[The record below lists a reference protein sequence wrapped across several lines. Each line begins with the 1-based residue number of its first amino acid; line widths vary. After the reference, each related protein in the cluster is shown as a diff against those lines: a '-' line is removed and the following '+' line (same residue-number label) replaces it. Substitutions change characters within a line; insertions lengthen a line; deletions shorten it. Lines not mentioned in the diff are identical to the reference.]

1 MEFMDDM
8 SKRPVEQNQTMA
20 SKRRKLSIVTPILDL
35 DIPVNNVDNIDIGVI
50 DSSAEVQ
57 KLNELKSSYTP
68 QAFTWCKCH
77 ILRSLYCKKDIFWH
91 YDMCDKH
98 KHINSSDE
106 RLILN

>member
-1 MEFMDDM
+1 MESVDDM
-8 SKRPVEQNQTMA
+8 SERHVVQNQPMA
-20 SKRRKLSIVTPILDL
+20 SKRRKFSIVTPLFNL
-35 DIPVNNVDNIDIGVI
+35 DIPVNNVDNIDISII

-98 KHINSSDE
+98 KHIKCSDVS
-106 RLILN
+106 I

>member
-1 MEFMDDM
+1 MESVDDM
-8 SKRPVEQNQTMA
+8 SEQHVEQNQQMA
-20 SKRRKLSIVTPILDL
+20 SKRRKLSIVTPVLDL
-35 DIPVNNVDNIDIGVI
+35 DIPVNNVDNIDISII

-57 KLNELKSSYTP
+57 KLKSSYTP

-98 KHINSSDE
+98 KHIKCSNE